1 MMTASFDSPGSSAVT
16 LTIFRSPIGVVARNS
31 SVVTCKPYDF
41 NCSIMYPRVFSS
53 SADPAGRGP
62 NSTCLRT
69 CSKARSPSK
78 ADFAGA
84 EEADGGAGPSA
95 GLLVLLG
102 HPISINGPIRISAR
116 AKTRI
121 SKGSF
126 GAGVWSV
133 VMSDES
139 GSDWLFLFRRSA
151 LVGLHWIV
159 RPDVIEDLLTQRSG
173 SFRDLVKGLRSR
185 DGFQLHE
192 RRNFTFKRQFAEF
205 LAQVARLFFRSAGRF
220 GFCVHG

>member
-1 MMTASFDSPGSSAVT
+1 
-16 LTIFRSPIGVVARNS
+16 
-31 SVVTCKPYDF
+31 
-41 NCSIMYPRVFSS
+41 MYPRVFSS

-84 EEADGGAGPSA
+84 EDADGGAGPSV

-102 HPISINGPIRISAR
+102 QPIIISGPIRISAR
-116 AKTRI
+116 AKNRI
-121 SKGSF
+121 SKGLF

-133 VMSDES
+133 VIIDES
-139 GSDWLFLFRRSA
+139 GSDWLFLFGGSA

-159 RPDVIEDLLTQRSG
+159 RHDVIEDLLTQRSG
-173 SFRDLVKGLRSR
+173 SVRDLAEGLRSHE
-185 DGFQLHE
+185 GFQLHE
-192 RRNFTFKRQFAEF
+192 RRNFTFKR
-205 LAQVARLFFRSAGRF
+205 
-220 GFCVHG
+220 